1 MLAIF
6 LQTLSITAPVFAML
20 FLGVALKRVGWI
32 NDNFIHTASAL
43 VFNVT
48 MPALLFLGILHA
60 ELRAALQPKVLAY
73 FVAATLLSFALAWG
87 WSGSAAGLSSCRC
100 WCSASPCRVLTAGY

>member
-32 NDNFIHTASAL
+32 NDNFIHTAS
-43 VFNVT
+43 V
-48 MPALLFLGILHA
+48 
-60 ELRAALQPKVLAY
+60 
-73 FVAATLLSFALAWG
+73 W
-87 WSGSAAGLSSCRC
+87 
-100 WCSASPCRVLTAGY
+100 

>member
-1 MLAIF
+1 MLALFIQI
-6 LQTLSITAPVFAML
+6 LTITAPVFALL
-20 FLGVALKRVGWI
+20 FLGVLLKRINWI

-60 ELRAALQPKVLAY
+60 DLSSALQPKVLG
-73 FVAATLLSFALAWG
+73 FFALSTVISFLAIWG
-87 WSGSAAGLSSCRC
+87 WAIWRCPRADRGL
-100 WCSASPCRVLTAGY
+100 

>member
-6 LQTLSITAPVFAML
+6 LTTLTITAPVFAML
-20 FLGVALKRVGWI
+20 FLGVLLKRINWI
-32 NDNFIHTASAL
+32 NDNFIHTASSL

-60 ELRAALQPKVLAY
+60 DLHSALKPGLLIY
-73 FVAATLLSFALAWG
+73 FSIATVSYTH
-87 WSGSAAGLSSCRC
+87 
-100 WCSASPCRVLTAGY
+100 LTLPTKRIV